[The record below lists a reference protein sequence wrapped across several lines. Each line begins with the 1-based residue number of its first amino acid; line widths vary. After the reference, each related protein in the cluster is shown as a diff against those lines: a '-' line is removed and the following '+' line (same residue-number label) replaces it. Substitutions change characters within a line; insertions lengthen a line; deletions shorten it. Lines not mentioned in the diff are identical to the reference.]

1 MILTKVDLYTMKYI
15 LYIVLFIGI
24 LVIPNFIFGQTD
36 KGTSKA
42 HYRDLKA
49 QGYASDIEMIDTA
62 LISVND
68 SVVKTLLLLDR
79 EKTKYKSIEEA
90 AMDVNRLLNTISS
103 ERVSAQK
110 VNGGLAFKIAQRQVI
125 NKRKDKIA
133 QDAWE
138 EMISKETTT
147 VDDLIQLKEKFNNRP
162 TYYVNGY
169 QVGQDVLNK
178 IRESEVLTR
187 EYRVLNTASGN
198 PNGEIW
204 YEITPKAAAR
214 IKLEEFVNHESTII
228 FSKKSLSPNS
238 IDNNIE
244 AKEQEKDE
252 LIIIQNSEK
261 EINLDKKKKK
271 NTISSLKKQ
280 ESQKSVRKVKE
291 NIQK

>member
-24 LVIPNFIFGQTD
+24 LVIPNSIFGQTD

-49 QGYASDIEMIDTA
+49 RGYASDIELGDTTF
-62 LISVND
+62 ISVND
-68 SVVKTLLLLDR
+68 SVAKTLLLLDR

-103 ERVSAQK
+103 ERVSAQR

-147 VDDLIQLKEKFNNRP
+147 VDDLIRLKERFNNRP

-169 QVGQDVLNK
+169 EVGQNVLNK
-178 IRESEVLTR
+178 IRESEVLSR

-214 IKLEEFVNHESTII
+214 IKLEELVNHEPTIS
-228 FSKKSLSPNS
+228 FSKKSLSPNLMH
-238 IDNNIE
+238 NNIDT
-244 AKEQEKDE
+244 KEQEDE
-252 LIIIQNSEK
+252 VI
-261 EINLDKKKKK
+261 LDKKEKK
-271 NTISSLKKQ
+271 NTISSEKQ
-280 ESQKSVRKVKE
+280 QEPHKSVQKVKGT
-291 NIQK
+291 IQK